1 MNKNRT
7 IFRRSILIFEDVC
20 CFTGHRYLPADRL
33 GEIKKRL
40 EAESEACLRQGVI
53 LFETGGALGFDTM
66 AAHTVLRLREGY
78 AVRLRLVLP
87 CPEQAKLWKKRTSW
101 YGGRSGSG
109 RTRPSP
115 SPLTI
120 SAAVC
125 TGATAGWWS
134 TAADASAAWAG
145 KPAAPPIPAAMR
157 GRGAC
162 RWSTSGPDQARSF
175 RLNSTYR

>member
-1 MNKNRT
+1 M
-7 IFRRSILIFEDVC
+7 FEDVC

-40 EAESEACLRQGVI
+40 EAEAEACASVK
-53 LFETGGALGFDTM
+53 ALSFLKP
-66 AAHTVLRLREGY
+66 AAPWASTPWPPTPFSGCGRVMPSGCGWSSPAPNRPSSG
-78 AVRLRLVLP
+78 
-87 CPEQAKLWKKRTSW
+87 KKRTSW

-134 TAADASAAWAG
+134 TAANASAAWAG
-145 KPAAPPIPAAMR
+145 KPAAPPIPSAMR

-162 RWSTSGPDQARSF
+162 RWATSGPDQARSF